1 MRGKSHTARE
11 LKRYIEFFHGSRA
24 EIFHVSEHLA
34 LEEVSSDESCIDA
47 VRYSGT
53 KGCCVCV
60 CVQQTMQG
68 KLHKR
73 CVCVYIYIYLYHHH
87 HHIHID
93 YLWF

>member
-60 CVQQTMQG
+60 CSRPC
-68 KLHKR
+68 KANCIKD
-73 CVCVYIYIYLYHHH
+73 VCVYIYIYLYHHH